1 MTLIRKTKTVSV
13 ISLSQLV
20 QSALCALYTL
30 LVYLHKMSL
39 AAMIKPAEAN
49 STAPRR
55 RCCGGRVILEDIDV
69 STVDVFPLALF
80 NK

>member
-1 MTLIRKTKTVSV
+1 
-13 ISLSQLV
+13 
-20 QSALCALYTL
+20 
-30 LVYLHKMSL
+30 
-39 AAMIKPAEAN
+39 MIKPAEAN

-80 NK
+80 NKWARREAEMCLMVVVC